1 MTLQTEVEKARV
13 LEGLI
18 EAESPGAEP
27 AAAGTHAMDELA
39 RPAHLDE
46 GSVFGSFL
54 PYTGKTK
61 AAVRGYEYWN
71 GDQQPWRH
79 SVDKA
84 PITDAAVIT
93 TEEQHKLS
101 AEADDQMAETADQA
115 VAAATHATKLRCC
128 GVRIDFLLGPT
139 HVRARRVGVEDVGS
153 GAVPGQTSD
162 RERGAVPVR

>member
-1 MTLQTEVEKARV
+1 MKP
-13 LEGLI
+13 I
-18 EAESPGAEP
+18 
-27 AAAGTHAMDELA
+27 
-39 RPAHLDE
+39 
-46 GSVFGSFL
+46 
-54 PYTGKTK
+54 TGKTK